1 MKSNSVCNHTRDK
14 QMGLPLRSSDFV
26 ITRMIT
32 DRIGRHK
39 VLLSINHNNYNF
51 REKKNNQ
58 VTHDQR
64 DNLQGRR
71 KFFLWLLLVNSNDN
85 FECDWHFELSD
96 NELSD
101 NELSD
106 NELSDDELSDNELSD
121 DELSDNNLASELVEN
136 RSFFLHQSQL
146 RKL

>member
-1 MKSNSVCNHTRDK
+1 M
-14 QMGLPLRSSDFV
+14 
-26 ITRMIT
+26 
-32 DRIGRHK
+32 
-39 VLLSINHNNYNF
+39 
-51 REKKNNQ
+51 
-58 VTHDQR
+58 
-64 DNLQGRR
+64 
-71 KFFLWLLLVNSNDN
+71 WLLLVNSNDN

-96 NELSD
+96 NELF
-101 NELSD
+101 D

>member
-1 MKSNSVCNHTRDK
+1 M
-14 QMGLPLRSSDFV
+14 
-26 ITRMIT
+26 
-32 DRIGRHK
+32 
-39 VLLSINHNNYNF
+39 
-51 REKKNNQ
+51 
-58 VTHDQR
+58 HDQR

-106 NELSDDELSDNELSD
+106 NELSDDELSDDELSD

-136 RSFFLHQSQL
+136 RSFFYTSHNWGNCNFKTVIIRIIINRCSSFRGAYPFSYVKKKKGFQRLLYSYAKQIIGIDQDSENT
-146 RKL
+146 